1 LKTAGRHRRRG
12 LSFSLGF
19 SMSLLRVGAAL
30 AAAVVLSTA
39 AQAHVSFEGL
49 QGPAGG
55 SYKAVLRV
63 GHGCDGSPTTR
74 IRVRIPEGVIDVKP
88 QPKPGWEL
96 ATTVGK
102 LEKPYDAG
110 HGRTVTEGVI
120 EVSWSGGK
128 LPDQHYDEFVMRL
141 QLPDRPGAVVYF
153 PVVQDCEKGVHR
165 WIEIPAAGKKA
176 DDYKEPAP
184 GVTLVPRAR

>member
-1 LKTAGRHRRRG
+1 
-12 LSFSLGF
+12 
-19 SMSLLRVGAAL
+19 MSCLRFGAAL
-30 AAAVVLSTA
+30 AVATILSTSA
-39 AQAHVSFEGL
+39 LAHVTFEAP

-55 SYKAVLRV
+55 TYKAVLRV

-74 IRVRIPEGVIDVKP
+74 IRVRIPEGVINVKP

-96 ATTVGK
+96 AITIGK
-102 LEKPYDAG
+102 LAKPFDAG
-110 HGRTVTEGVI
+110 HGRTVSESVT

-128 LPDQHYDEFVMRL
+128 LLDAHYDEFVLRV
-141 QLPDRPGAVVYF
+141 QLPDRSGAVIYF

-184 GVTLVPRAR
+184 GVTLMPRAR

>member
-1 LKTAGRHRRRG
+1 
-12 LSFSLGF
+12 
-19 SMSLLRVGAAL
+19 MSLLRFGAAV

-39 AQAHVSFEGL
+39 TEAHVTLENP

-55 SYKAVLRV
+55 YYKAVLRV
-63 GHGCDGSPTTR
+63 GHGCDGSATTR
-74 IRVRIPEGVIDVKP
+74 IRVRIPEGVLNVKP

-102 LEKPYDAG
+102 LDKPYDSG
-110 HGRTVTEGVI
+110 HGRTVTVT

-128 LPDQHYDEFVMRL
+128 LADAHYDEFVLRV
-141 QLPDRPGAVVYF
+141 QLPDRAGAVLYF